1 MLLAANM
8 VWHFWL
14 AVVLALSAVAVLG
27 LIIGLYV
34 TKVSSTRYPKSEN

>member
-1 MLLAANM
+1 MLLAADM

-14 AVVLALSAVAVLG
+14 AVVLAISAVGLLG

>member
-1 MLLAANM
+1 MLVAAGM

-14 AVVLALSAVAVLG
+14 AVVLAISAVAVLG
-27 LIIGLYV
+27 LIIGLYI